1 MDIKEIADKAG
12 GVVALSKALGLSR
25 GAVSQWQA
33 VPSDRVL
40 AVCSLA
46 GWRVTPHQIRPDLY
60 PNPSDALPFDQPT
73 PTEQAPDMAFV
84 EVAEPRDGDGRQDCH
99 RHDDSEK
106 VA

>member
-1 MDIKEIADKAG
+1 MDISEVAKYAG

-33 VPSDRVL
+33 VPADRVL

-60 PNPSDALPFDQPT
+60 PNPGDALPA
-73 PTEQAPDMAFV
+73 EQADA
-84 EVAEPRDGDGRQDCH
+84 
-99 RHDDSEK
+99 
-106 VA
+106 